1 MLKSHH
7 SFLKLDRFCIEK
19 NIRIQIKKLRRI
31 LRPGHE
37 QCFVSVC
44 VLYRYECSIFLYLAR
59 ILKKYNTGNLYLF
72 WWKSFGIFF
81 GFFSRFFLFIS
92 GIWIRISQYESTV
105 DSEVHIKYGS
115 GSKTVGKCRS
125 VVEGGLHFMEGKVR
139 PLNYFP
145 YLFFSWY
152 YILKQIIASDKL
164 WWG

>member
-1 MLKSHH
+1 MGEETQLSVLMRVNPSKIFIIYLHMLKSHH

-81 GFFSRFFLFIS
+81 GFFSFVFLFYL
-92 GIWIRISQYESTV
+92 WDLVPFFPIRICSGFRSA
-105 DSEVHIKYGS
+105 HKIRIRIKNCGKMPKCCWRWFTFYG
-115 GSKTVGKCRS
+115 G
-125 VVEGGLHFMEGKVR
+125 
-139 PLNYFP
+139 
-145 YLFFSWY
+145 
-152 YILKQIIASDKL
+152 
-164 WWG
+164 